1 MKYIAIDTAGDP
13 AAILVTCGEKTLF
26 RAVTEQKRT
35 SEVLLPK
42 LDEMLDECKLSLP
55 ELDFLAV
62 VTGPGS
68 FTGIRIGVNTV
79 KTFSYVNGTPVVAI
93 DALEKLTY
101 NYLPGEANRIICA
114 VHAYANF
121 CYLAI
126 YDKDGNVIETPDA
139 LEYTAAR
146 ELIEGDKNAAIIADG
161 AACER
166 LGASCIRD
174 NPNVSL
180 ARAAESFYA
189 SGKTVNHA
197 AVEPFYIMKSQAE
210 RELEI
215 KEKRG

>member
-35 SEVLLPK
+35 SEVLLPEF
-42 LDEMLDECKLSLP
+42 DEMFDECKLSLP

-79 KTFSYVNGTPVVAI
+79 KTFSYVNGTPIVAI

-101 NYLPGEANRIICA
+101 NDLPYEANRIISA

-126 YDKDGNVIETPDA
+126 YDKSGNVIEKPDA
-139 LEYTAAR
+139 LKYTAAR
-146 ELIEGDKNAAIIADG
+146 ELIARDKNAAVIADG

-166 LGASCIRD
+166 LGVSCIRD

-180 ARAAESFYA
+180 ARAVEAFYA
-189 SGKTVNHA
+189 SGKTTNHA
-197 AVEPFYIMKSQAE
+197 VVEPFYIMKSQAE

>member
-1 MKYIAIDTAGDP
+1 M
-13 AAILVTCGEKTLF
+13 
-26 RAVTEQKRT
+26 
-35 SEVLLPK
+35 
-42 LDEMLDECKLSLP
+42 
-55 ELDFLAV
+55 
-62 VTGPGS
+62 
-68 FTGIRIGVNTV
+68 
-79 KTFSYVNGTPVVAI
+79 
-93 DALEKLTY
+93 
-101 NYLPGEANRIICA
+101 PGEVNRIICA

-126 YDKDGNVIETPDA
+126 YDKSGNVIETPDA

-146 ELIEGDKNAAIIADG
+146 ELIEGDKNAAIIADD

-166 LGASCIRD
+166 LGVSCIRD

-189 SGKTVNHA
+189 RGKTVNRA